1 MLWTPY
7 LFYVLAIFF
16 STTDLADLTA
26 DLIYTND
33 FLSATV
39 ALGIL
44 IISATA
50 FSYVFPCSTELALT
64 NPSSFSASS
73 F

>member
-50 FSYVFPCSTELALT
+50 FS
-64 NPSSFSASS
+64 
-73 F
+73 